1 MALKYNVACGLLWS
15 LWFTV
20 GYISSASPYFVYQT
34 AHADFGGSPHD
45 CITEYVA
52 SLTRYDVAANKEGS
66 C

>member
-1 MALKYNVACGLLWS
+1 ML
-15 LWFTV
+15 
-20 GYISSASPYFVYQT
+20 YISSASPYFVYQT